1 MYLYIHSRPWMVDS
15 THEFSVKDF
24 NIYTYYHY
32 VYM

>member
-1 MYLYIHSRPWMVDS
+1 MVDS

-24 NIYTYYHY
+24 YIYIYYHY